1 VIDAKLG
8 SIERANQL
16 GGLLREIETI
26 LAKCGCPPK
35 AKVTRSNRV
44 RCAGRVPR
52 MCRDHTPAYDWANL
66 RVES

>member
-1 VIDAKLG
+1 MIDAKLG

-16 GGLLREIETI
+16 GGLLREIDTI

-44 RCAGRVPR
+44 GCANKIN
-52 MCRDHTPAYDWANL
+52 AF
-66 RVES
+66 

>member
-16 GGLLREIETI
+16 GGLLREIDTI

-44 RCAGRVPR
+44 GCANKFNALLHFSSPTDCSG
-52 MCRDHTPAYDWANL
+52 
-66 RVES
+66 